1 MSLVRQETMQVET
14 VETMEM
20 ATVVMMA
27 MMMDMSKRPQKRAR
41 NLLWQVMKV
50 DWKPWILMNPWMWL
64 KKFPQHMLL

>member
-1 MSLVRQETMQVET
+1 
-14 VETMEM
+14 MEM
-20 ATVVMMA
+20 ATTEMMA

-64 KKFPQHMLL
+64 KKFPQHMLP

>member
-1 MSLVRQETMQVET
+1 ME

-20 ATVVMMA
+20 ATTEMMA
-27 MMMDMSKRPQKRAR
+27 MMMDKRKRNTTMSKRSQKRAR

-64 KKFPQHMLL
+64 KKFPQHMLP